1 MISMVQFNFMV
12 DVDFLMSNVK
22 HKNIPITIVH
32 GLRESARLLV
42 EQGKKWPNMT
52 IATPRIQDRYGIFFF
67 FFGGKERK

>member
-1 MISMVQFNFMV
+1 MVQFNFMV

-22 HKNIPITIVH
+22 NKNIPIIIVH

-52 IATPRIQDRYGIFFF
+52 IATPRIQDRYGIIIFL
-67 FFGGKERK
+67 GGKERK